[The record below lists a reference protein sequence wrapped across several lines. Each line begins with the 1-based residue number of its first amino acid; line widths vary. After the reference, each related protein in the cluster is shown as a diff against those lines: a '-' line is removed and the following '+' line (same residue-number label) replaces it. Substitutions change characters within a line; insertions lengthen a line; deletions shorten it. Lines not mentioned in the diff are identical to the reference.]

1 MLSRFG
7 ETIEISSIF
16 SHIEQTLRKLN
27 KNSKLNAALKKQFKV
42 TRALFMIKKN
52 NHSIDRFLSP
62 LDIKLFQIIQFMQY
76 LKICFQGYQK
86 AV

>member
-7 ETIEISSIF
+7 ETIEISSMF

-52 NHSIDRFLSP
+52 NHPID
-62 LDIKLFQIIQFMQY
+62 
-76 LKICFQGYQK
+76 
-86 AV
+86 